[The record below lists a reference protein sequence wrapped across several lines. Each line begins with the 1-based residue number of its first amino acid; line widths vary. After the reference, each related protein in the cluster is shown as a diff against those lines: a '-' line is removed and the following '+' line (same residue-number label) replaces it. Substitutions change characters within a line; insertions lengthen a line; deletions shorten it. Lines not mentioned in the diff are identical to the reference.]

1 MNTVQLECFVAVA
14 EHLNFSRASEALR
27 ISQPSVSHQIQT
39 LEDELGVKL
48 FNRTSKS
55 VALTPEGIRFLP
67 DADLILR
74 TAISARKHLG
84 GRADLTYFEVGC
96 HSHGELNLLPEVF
109 RKLSEEFPLVRPSV
123 RVVPF
128 PSLLGLVENRKL
140 YAAFHIRDS
149 QRKSVLYF
157 KKLADVPI
165 ACVCSG
171 EHPLAQHESLTEE
184 MLRGKLVAGT
194 PRQIPNGV
202 LAVQNRLLAGLSPEE
217 TYITENRET
226 ALTLVRAGLGYTL
239 CPDVAFAREADLR
252 YIPVRDLPS
261 LEFGIYYRY
270 DEKHP
275 MLRRFLAICGERA
288 GV

>member
-1 MNTVQLECFVAVA
+1 M
-14 EHLNFSRASEALR
+14 
-27 ISQPSVSHQIQT
+27 
-39 LEDELGVKL
+39 
-48 FNRTSKS
+48 
-55 VALTPEGIRFLP
+55 
-67 DADLILR
+67 
-74 TAISARKHLG
+74 
-84 GRADLTYFEVGC
+84 
-96 HSHGELNLLPEVF
+96 
-109 RKLSEEFPLVRPSV
+109 RPSV

-140 YAAFHIRDS
+140 YAAFHISDS

-288 GV
+288 GM

>member
-48 FNRTSKS
+48 FHRTSKS

-74 TAISARKHLG
+74 TALSAKKHLSR
-84 GRADLTYFEVGC
+84 RADLTYFEVGC
-96 HSHGELNLLPEVF
+96 HGRGELNLLPGIF
-109 RKLSEEFPLVRPSV
+109 KKLSEEFPLVRPSV

-140 YAAFHIRDS
+140 YAAFHIKDS

-165 ACVCSG
+165 TCVCSG
-171 EHPLAQHESLTEE
+171 EHPLAQHESLTEG

-226 ALTLVRAGLGYTL
+226 AITLVRAGLGYTL
-239 CPDVAFAREADLR
+239 CPDMPFAREPGLR

-261 LEFGIYYRY
+261 LEFGVYYRY

-275 MLRRFLAICGERA
+275 ILRRFLALCGELA
-288 GV
+288 GT

>member
-74 TAISARKHLG
+74 TALSARKHLG
-84 GRADLTYFEVGC
+84 RRADLTYFEVGC
-96 HSHGELNLLPEVF
+96 HSYGELNLLPEVF

-288 GV
+288 GM